1 MSTESQPQQTYSDNN
16 APGKEKDEVYK
27 WIEEFQEN
35 PTEEIQTKLVQKFEP
50 LVQSL
55 ARKFSRGQEHDED
68 LYQVGMIGLLAALR
82 RFDDSYKRSFE
93 SFAVPTIVGEIK
105 RFIRDKT
112 WSVHVPRRIKEL
124 GPRIKKAVEELTND
138 LQRSPR
144 VEEIAGYLDV
154 SEEEVLETME
164 MGKSYQALSVDRS
177 IEADQEGS
185 AVTLLDLVG
194 SQEEGYEQTDQQ
206 LLLEKAFTV
215 LTEREKEILKC
226 TYFENLS
233 QKETGER
240 LGISQMHVS
249 RLQRRALQKLRESIR
264 VEPSECL

>member
-1 MSTESQPQQTYSDNN
+1 MTTGSQNKSQNN
-16 APGKEKDEVYK
+16 KEEILRLIEDFQRTGDEV
-27 WIEEFQEN
+27 
-35 PTEEIQTKLVQKFEP
+35 IQTKLVKEFEN
-50 LVQSL
+50 LVYAL
-55 ARKFSRGQEHDED
+55 ARKFSKGQRHDED
-68 LYQVGMIGLLAALR
+68 LVQVGMIGLLAALR
-82 RFDDSYKRSFE
+82 RFDPSFGRSFE

-124 GPRIKKAVEELTND
+124 GPKIKSAVEDLTRE
-138 LQRSPR
+138 LQRSPK
-144 VEEIAGYLDV
+144 VVEIAEHIGV

-177 IEADQEGS
+177 IEADDEGS

-194 SQEEGYEQTDQQ
+194 SNEAGYEQTDQH
-206 LLLEKAFTV
+206 LLLEKAFEV
-215 LTEREKEILKC
+215 LTDREKQILQL
-226 TYFENLS
+226 TYFDNLS
-233 QKETGER
+233 QKETGEK

-264 VEPSECL
+264 IEPTECL